1 MSRIVSFSQ
10 YINYF
15 NNNKKTFLLNF
26 PFCTFNTIVS
36 YHDIQVLILV
46 HLIFPFENI
55 PREKDMHL
63 LT

>member
-10 YINYF
+10 YINYLITTK
-15 NNNKKTFLLNF
+15 NILLNF